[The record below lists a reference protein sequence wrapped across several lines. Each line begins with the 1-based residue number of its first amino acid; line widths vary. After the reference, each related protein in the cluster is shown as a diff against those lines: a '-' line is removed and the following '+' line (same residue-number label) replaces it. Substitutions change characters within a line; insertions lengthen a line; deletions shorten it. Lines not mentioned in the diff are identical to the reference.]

1 MMAGVR
7 GLVLALV
14 LGLGCARPLPDVVRE
29 DLRIARRF
37 EAPRRID
44 VGASVVD
51 LEVDVAVSDEGYY
64 EGEALRAEVA
74 EVLDLALAQRDWPSA
89 PTRFRVLGRLSHQGW
104 IGVIPCLGVLILA
117 GCPSKIGKADITLE
131 LEVGGKRQMASGQ
144 GSAIGG
150 LYYQGNAAG
159 VALARAL
166 AEAVAAMG
174 PGAAP

>member
-1 MMAGVR
+1 MAGVR
-7 GLVLALV
+7 GLVLACV
-14 LGLGCARPLPDVVRE
+14 VGLGCARPLSDVVRE
-29 DLRIARRF
+29 DLRIAPRF

-44 VGASVVD
+44 AAASVVD

-64 EGEALRAEVA
+64 EAEALRAAVA
-74 EVLDLALAQRDWPSA
+74 EALDLVLAQGDWPAA

-131 LEVGGKRQMASGQ
+131 LEVGGQRRMAGGQ

-166 AEAVAAMG
+166 GHAVAAMG
-174 PGAAP
+174 SGAAR